1 MKVDDQVVLVD
12 NDGADIG
19 VADRASVHTAETPLH
34 RAFSLYLIDE
44 EGRLLLTRR
53 ALSKRSWPG
62 VWTNSCC
69 GHPRPG
75 EDDVDAVYR
84 RAKEELGVE
93 VRNIS
98 PILPDFR
105 YSATDASG
113 IVEREICPVYRG
125 TIDSRDLSPD
135 PEEVEEYF
143 LVDPAAVMEGAEIVP
158 VLLSPWSVK
167 QLRLMT
173 VSDLSNGRQEPL
185 HTDYSLERLLS
196 DVNDCLSDCIVALEQ
211 LWKNLSRSAVKAEVL
226 PDAFPT
232 WLARAGLSGGKN
244 FRPQMAYWG
253 FVAGPAESHSR
264 VAYEQLVQVA
274 SAIQLVHAF
283 AILHDD
289 VMDNSLHRRG
299 VLSAHAEA
307 AQTHRLA
314 KGLGDSAEFGKN
326 TAILLGDLALTE
338 AARLASGLPSNMH
351 SVWTTMLIE
360 LLLGQSIDLKAAAD
374 PTRGASDAQEIGR
387 LKSGSY
393 TITRPLELG
402 ALAAGAPSETV
413 AVLRRY
419 GEKLGQ
425 AFQLRDDFL
434 GIWGDPELTGKP
446 SGDDLKL
453 GKSTRILSLAGIHL
467 QGRSRLL
474 LERLE
479 AGNLSDSDVEE
490 LRDAMDQAG
499 IAAMVEDEI
508 ASLVNDACAAL
519 DFGALTQEGITGL
532 RSIASKVA
540 WRDH

>member
-1 MKVDDQVVLVD
+1 MTMNDQVVLVD
-12 NDGADIG
+12 NDGVDIG
-19 VADRASVHTAETPLH
+19 AADRSSVHTAETPLH
-34 RAFSLYLIDE
+34 RAFSLYLMDE

-125 TIDSRDLSPD
+125 DIDSRDLSPD

-143 LVDPAAVMEGAEIVP
+143 LVDPAAVIEGAEIIP

-167 QLRLMT
+167 QLQLMT
-173 VSDLSNGRQEPL
+173 VTDLTGVRPQFRPAE
-185 HTDYSLERLLS
+185 YSLERFLS
-196 DVNDCLSDCIVALEQ
+196 DVNTCLTDCVIALEQ
-211 LWKNLSRSAVKAEVL
+211 LWENLSRSQSKSEVL
-226 PDAFPT
+226 PDAFPK
-232 WLARAGLSGGKN
+232 WLARAGLTGGKN

-253 FVAGPAESHSR
+253 FIASPVDSHSHD
-264 VAYEQLVQVA
+264 AYRQLVKVA

-283 AILHDD
+283 AMFHDD

-307 AQTHRLA
+307 AHTHRMA
-314 KGLGDSAEFGKN
+314 NGLGDSAEFGRN

-360 LLLGQSIDLKAAAD
+360 LLLGQSIDLKAAAS
-374 PTRGASDAQEIGR
+374 PHRVASDAREISR

-402 ALAAGAPSETV
+402 ALAAGATSETV
-413 AVLRRY
+413 SVLRRY
-419 GEKLGQ
+419 GEKAGE

-434 GIWGDPELTGKP
+434 GIWGDPQRTGKP

-453 GKSTRILSLAGIHL
+453 GKSTRILSLADAHL
-467 QGRSRLL
+467 LGSARRL
-474 LERLE
+474 LERIE
-479 AGNLSDSDVEE
+479 TGNLSDSEVEE
-490 LRDAMDQAG
+490 LRDAMDRAG
-499 IAAMVEDEI
+499 IRSMVEDEI
-508 ASLVNDACAAL
+508 ATTINDSCAVL
-519 DFGALTQEGITGL
+519 DPNVLTQGGIAGL
-532 RSIASKVA
+532 QSIANKVA